1 MLGPEAVVWRSMEPT
16 PAPSQTTAIIK
27 SDRKGRVRYSSDYKA
42 EVLAA
47 FANSGMSGP
56 DFARQC
62 GIKYPTFASWISKQR
77 REGLRSE
84 VEVADR
90 QDFILAEV
98 RGDSSRHVLK
108 VELPGGA
115 VAHLAD
121 SAQAGL
127 LAALIKSFA

>member
-1 MLGPEAVVWRSMEPT
+1 METAPE
-16 PAPSQTTAIIK
+16 PSPTTAIIK
-27 SDRKGRVRYSSDYKA
+27 CDRTGRTRYTAEYKA

-47 FANSGMSGP
+47 FTNSGMSGP

-77 REGLRSE
+77 REGLRSA
-84 VEVADR
+84 VEVTDK
-90 QDFILAEV
+90 QEFILAELPKES
-98 RGDSSRHVLK
+98 RGNVLK

-115 VAHLAD
+115 VAHLTD

-127 LAALIKSFA
+127 LAALIKSLA